1 MERSQLPSE
10 LLLLEYDRVSELL
23 NDSTFW
29 STTSLLVSIL
39 LVATNGSVLAHAYA
53 NPPPTR
59 IMRSDA
65 TSYSAT
71 YTAYMN
77 TAGTNHDDTGVTR
90 CADGQA
96 TIITPVTP
104 HVLLAVTGKAS
115 ESTTADRT
123 SSSSSSSISSSHHG
137 QAANES
143 SEIPQRDLDILISIS
158 DELGSLLRTELSD
171 MRWPEDY

>member
-1 MERSQLPSE
+1 MDRSQLPSE

-29 STTSLLVSIL
+29 STTGLLVSIL
-39 LVATNGSVLAHAYA
+39 LVATNGSILAHAYA
-53 NPPPTR
+53 NPPSTR

-77 TAGTNHDDTGVTR
+77 TAGANHDTGVTR
-90 CADGQA
+90 CVDGQA
-96 TIITPVTP
+96 TIITPITT
-104 HVLLAVTGKAS
+104 HVLLALTGKAS
-115 ESTTADRT
+115 ESTTADQT
-123 SSSSSSSISSSHHG
+123 LSSSSSSISSSHHG

-143 SEIPQRDLDILISIS
+143 SEFPQRDLDVLISIS
-158 DELGSLLRTELSD
+158 EELSSLLRTELSD

>member
-23 NDSTFW
+23 NDPTLW
-29 STTSLLVSIL
+29 STTGLLVSIL
-39 LVATNGSVLAHAYA
+39 LVATNGSILAHAYA
-53 NPPPTR
+53 SPPSTR

-77 TAGTNHDDTGVTR
+77 TAGTNHDTGVTR
-90 CADGQA
+90 CVDGQA

-104 HVLLAVTGKAS
+104 HILLAVTGKAS
-115 ESTTADRT
+115 ESTTADQT
-123 SSSSSSSISSSHHG
+123 SSPSSSISSSHHG

-143 SEIPQRDLDILISIS
+143 SEFPQRDLDILISIS
-158 DELGSLLRTELSD
+158 EELGSLLKTELSD

>member
-1 MERSQLPSE
+1 MERSKLPSE
-10 LLLLEYDRVSELL
+10 LLLLDYDRVSELL
-23 NDSTFW
+23 NDPTFW
-29 STTSLLVSIL
+29 STTGLLVSIL
-39 LVATNGSVLAHAYA
+39 LVATNGSILAHAYA
-53 NPPPTR
+53 SPPSTR
-59 IMRSDA
+59 IMRSEA

-71 YTAYMN
+71 YTAYIH
-77 TAGTNHDDTGVTR
+77 TAGTNHDTGVTR
-90 CADGQA
+90 CVDGQA

-104 HVLLAVTGKAS
+104 HILLAVTGKAS

-123 SSSSSSSISSSHHG
+123 SSPSSSFISSSHHG

-143 SEIPQRDLDILISIS
+143 SEFPQRDLDILISIS